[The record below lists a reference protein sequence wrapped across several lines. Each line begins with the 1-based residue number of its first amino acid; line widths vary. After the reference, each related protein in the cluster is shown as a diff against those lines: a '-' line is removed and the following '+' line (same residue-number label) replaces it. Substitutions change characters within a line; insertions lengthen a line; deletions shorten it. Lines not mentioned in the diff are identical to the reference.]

1 MTEKTKQ
8 KIGYNVVGYL
18 LVLPFLISLT
28 IFTIYPLLMALAD
41 SFFLD
46 YNPLKPHD
54 WAKFGFGNY
63 IKAFTDETFWNSI
76 KVTLIYSAV
85 IIPFT
90 VIVSFFMSYALSKK
104 HKGIKVYRAL
114 YYLPCVIPGIVSAI
128 VYKYLYS
135 YTDYGFFNLLFAK
148 LGLPKSDFFESR
160 SQAVALISYM
170 SLSIWTLGGSMP
182 FWIAGFKSV
191 PQECVEAAT
200 IDGCKGFRM
209 IWSIIIPMM
218 GGYIFFQ
225 VLNTVIGVLQTGQ
238 GVLTI
243 SPQGGFDGKNL
254 NFYGLD
260 IYNQTQGIY
269 GFNLGYASALSYLL
283 FVVIGLLSIAM
294 FQRNKKIYY
303 EEDGGL

>member
-54 WAKFGFGNY
+54 WSKFGFGNY

-76 KVTLIYSAV
+76 KVTFIYSAV

-128 VYKYLYS
+128 VYK
-135 YTDYGFFNLLFAK
+135 
-148 LGLPKSDFFESR
+148 
-160 SQAVALISYM
+160 
-170 SLSIWTLGGSMP
+170 
-182 FWIAGFKSV
+182 
-191 PQECVEAAT
+191 
-200 IDGCKGFRM
+200 
-209 IWSIIIPMM
+209 
-218 GGYIFFQ
+218 
-225 VLNTVIGVLQTGQ
+225 
-238 GVLTI
+238 
-243 SPQGGFDGKNL
+243 
-254 NFYGLD
+254 
-260 IYNQTQGIY
+260 
-269 GFNLGYASALSYLL
+269 
-283 FVVIGLLSIAM
+283 
-294 FQRNKKIYY
+294 
-303 EEDGGL
+303 